1 LACVRKRP
9 SKDAQENINVK
20 PFVLSL
26 LAVALVASSTMRLA
40 AKDDAPV
47 QDSSAKPVA
56 VLTIASYER
65 LMSDIAFVGNLA
77 GSPDLDKNLEGMI
90 QLFTQGQGLNGLD
103 KKRPLGITLTTDGT
117 QFQPLVVLPVTNLK
131 TLLEALAGLIGEA
144 QDNGNGV
151 FELNVFN
158 QKVFVKEKN
167 GWAFVGQTTE
177 ALESVP
183 KDPTQLFGGLEKS
196 YDVAARLYVQNVPEL
211 YRTLLIDQMRMGVEA
226 SLSRQTDESDEAFES
241 RKKMV
246 ATQIEALSKAIN
258 DVDQLT
264 LGVALDTKL
273 KNAHIDLSVSVLPGS
288 DSAKQ
293 IAQVQSGT
301 SDFAG
306 FLVPEA
312 AASLNLTAK
321 IEKTQGDQ
329 IVTALKTFREQT
341 LKHIETN
348 DKLTDESSKKLAK
361 EMVGQVFDAIDA
373 TIESGK
379 IDAGATLN
387 LSDKAMALVVGAYVA
402 DPKPLEDALKKFAK
416 LAEKEPNFPG
426 IKFDA
431 DKHGNVRFHTAT
443 IPVPES
449 EEISKVLGT
458 KLDVGV
464 GIGPK
469 SIYLAVGTD
478 SLALCKTLIDKS
490 KADAG
495 KQVPPFQLNVSLAPI
510 FQFAA
515 AMHPE
520 PTLAAMAKDLAEAK
534 GKDHVSLVVSPEPN
548 AIKIRLMA
556 EEGVLQLLGTA
567 FKNAQAGGGIP
578 GLGN

>member
-1 LACVRKRP
+1 MKHLL
-9 SKDAQENINVK
+9 
-20 PFVLSL
+20 LSM
-26 LAVALVASSTMRLA
+26 LAVALVVGSSLRAT

-47 QDSSAKPVA
+47 QDTGLKPVA
-56 VLTIASYER
+56 VVTIASYER
-65 LMSDIAFVGNLA
+65 LMTDIAFIGNLA

-103 KKRPLGITLTTDGT
+103 KKRPLGVTLTTDGT
-117 QFQPLVVLPVTNLK
+117 QFQPLVILPVNNLK
-131 TLLEALAGLIGEA
+131 TLLEALAGLVGEA
-144 QDNGNGV
+144 QDAGNGV

-158 QKVFVKEKN
+158 QKLVVKEKN
-167 GWAFVGQTTE
+167 GWAFVAQTVE
-177 ALESVP
+177 ALDAAP

-211 YRTLLIDQMRMGVEA
+211 YRNLLVDQLRVGVEA
-226 SLSRQTDESDEAFES
+226 GLNRGEGESDEAFAA
-241 RKKMV
+241 RQKMV
-246 ATQIEALSKAIN
+246 ETQIEALSKTIN

-264 LGVALDTKL
+264 LGVALDTTAKS
-273 KNAHIDLSVSVLPGS
+273 AHVDLSVSVVPDS

-293 IAQVQSGT
+293 ISQVQNWT
-301 SDFAG
+301 TDFAG

-321 IEKTQGDQ
+321 IEKSQIEQLVGGLNALRDQ
-329 IVTALKTFREQT
+329 TM
-341 LKHIETN
+341 KHLEN
-348 DKLTDESSKKLAK
+348 NEKLPDESSQKLAK
-361 EMVGQVFDAIDA
+361 EMVTQVFEAIQA

-379 IDAGATLN
+379 VDAGATLN
-387 LSDKAMALVVGAYVA
+387 LSDKSMALVVGAYVA
-402 DPKPLEDALKKFAK
+402 DPKKLEDALKKFAK

-431 DKHGNVRFHTAT
+431 TQYGGVRFHTT
-443 IPVPES
+443 VIPVPADES
-449 EEISKVLGT
+449 IAKVLGD
-458 KLDVGV
+458 KLDVAV
-464 GIGPK
+464 GIGAK
-469 SIYLAVGTD
+469 SVYLAVGTD
-478 SLALCKTLIDKS
+478 SQALCKKLIDTS

-515 AMHPE
+515 AMQGE
-520 PTLAAMAKDLAEAK
+520 DEGAAVRAMAKDLAEAK
-534 GKDHVSLVVSPEPN
+534 GKDHVTLVVSPQPN
-548 AIKIRLMA
+548 AIRIRLTA

-567 FKNAQAGGGIP
+567 FKNAQAGGGVP